1 MKPLRYLFIYS
12 LHVNTLFLKVF
23 SKLAEKISVNYQ
35 YCRNTL
41 QNLEAMVRFFYSLA
55 FFKNNFLEIMQYYIK
70 MELRI

>member
-41 QNLEAMVRFFYSLA
+41 QNLEAMFFFYSLV
-55 FFKNNFLEIMQYYIK
+55 FFKNIFLEIILYYIK

>member
-41 QNLEAMVRFFYSLA
+41 QNLEAMIFFYSLV
-55 FFKNNFLEIMQYYIK
+55 FFKNIFLEIILYYIK